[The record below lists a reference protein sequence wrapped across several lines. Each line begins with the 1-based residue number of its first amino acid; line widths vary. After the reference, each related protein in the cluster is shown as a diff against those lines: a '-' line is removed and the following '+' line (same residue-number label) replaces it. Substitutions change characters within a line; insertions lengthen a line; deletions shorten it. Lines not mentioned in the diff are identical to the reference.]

1 MTDPYG
7 SGRSGGGSW
16 GQPAPQGGDQQG
28 AWGQGVPQGQ
38 GAYAGGGYG
47 APGPYGGPGAYG
59 APPVK
64 RRGMVRIVLGIL
76 AILGGIVGAIGGLFL
91 GGILGAGI
99 GMVANISDIPP
110 EDITTIS
117 SGQSVSVPND
127 VIALV
132 GSTDPAATCTASGP
146 DIESDSQSGGFT
158 FEKDGQTYTVFA
170 QVTSTNGSTATVTC
184 TGNGEVAVAEL
195 GLDSALGG
203 LGIGLL
209 IGVGIPV
216 LIGILGLILLISGI
230 IGRVRS
236 GKGQ

>member
-28 AWGQGVPQGQ
+28 AWGQGIPQGQ

-64 RRGMVRIVLGIL
+64 RRGMVRIILGIL
-76 AILGGIVGAIGGLFL
+76 GMLLGTAGALLGLLPGFL
-91 GGILGAGI
+91 LGAG
-99 GMVANISDIPP
+99 GGLVASISDIPP

-117 SGQSVSVPND
+117 NGQSVSVPND

-132 GSTDPAATCTASGP
+132 GSTDPTATCTASGA
-146 DIESDSQSGGFT
+146 DIESNSQSGGFA
-158 FEKDGQTYTVFA
+158 FEKDGRTYTAVT

-184 TGNGEVAVAEL
+184 TGSGEVAVAEL

-203 LGIGLL
+203 VAIGLL
-209 IGVGIPV
+209 IFVGIPV
-216 LIGILGLILLISGI
+216 LIGVLGLILLISGV